1 MFQGNLI
8 IDEQKFFFI
17 EKFQLINSEGMTE
30 EYHHRSATFEE
41 IFRQWPVWKPYNGDN
56 QKHVSW

>member
-1 MFQGNLI
+1 MFQGNLT

-41 IFRQWPVWKPYNGDN
+41 IFRQRPI
-56 QKHVSW
+56 